1 MKRNTRVALAMLVV
15 GIILLIHTFHNVR
28 LNEDYYIIDTNNT
41 RPNILFILADDLGNY
56 ANMSCKS

>member
-1 MKRNTRVALAMLVV
+1 MKTKAKVALAVLVV
-15 GIILLIHTFHNVR
+15 GIILLIHTFHNIR

-41 RPNILFILADDLGNY
+41 SPNILFILADDLGNY